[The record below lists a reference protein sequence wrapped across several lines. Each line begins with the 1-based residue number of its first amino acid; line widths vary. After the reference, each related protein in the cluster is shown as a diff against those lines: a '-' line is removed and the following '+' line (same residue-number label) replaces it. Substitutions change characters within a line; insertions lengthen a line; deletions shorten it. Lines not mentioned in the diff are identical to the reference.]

1 MRIETQAF
9 FNAYSRRFGPLRQ
22 RLVDSLSLLITTIES
37 DERFGPQP
45 PERSRLA
52 YCLATFKWE
61 TAHRFEPIDEYG
73 TDDYFNKRYG
83 PHTRVGKSLGNIHA
97 GDGAKYHG
105 RGYVQ
110 LTGRDNY
117 SRAGTALE
125 ADLVAEPGRAKTH
138 AIAYEIAVRGMHEG
152 WFTRGQTLSKYF
164 RNGTAPDY
172 EGARRIVNGND
183 KAQTIASYARL
194 FDEVLAVSLA

>member
-1 MRIETQAF
+1 MKIDNQKF
-9 FNAYSRRFGPLRQ
+9 FDGYAGRFGPLRN
-22 RLVDSLSLLITTIES
+22 RLVSALEGLIISIEN

-45 PERSRLA
+45 PKRHRLA

-73 TDDYFNKRYG
+73 SAEYFNRRYG
-83 PHTRVGKSLGNIHA
+83 PQTRVGRGLGNTEF
-97 GDGAKYHG
+97 GDGARFHG

-117 SRAGTALE
+117 MRVGNILGI
-125 ADLVAEPGRAKTH
+125 DLVADPDKAKDH

-152 WFTRGQTLSKYF
+152 WFTRGQTLAKYF
-164 RNGTAPDY
+164 KEGQAPDY
-172 EGARRIVNGND
+172 ENARRIVNGRD
-183 KAQTIASYARL
+183 KAQTIAEISRQ
-194 FDEVLAVSLA
+194 FDEVLAISLK